1 MQVKKI
7 SFLGLPSSGK
17 STFLA
22 ALWHLIL
29 TNEIECPLSLDGFT
43 SDYPYLN
50 IIHSQWIDGNPLNRT
65 SMESEQVAELN
76 LKLNSSKEQFILS
89 IPDLSGEEFE
99 LQLSRK
105 KIKTT
110 TFEMISEATGIVLF
124 LSADKKDGDV
134 YFHQLGKNRKNK
146 KNSMDSVSWDYH
158 LIPTQV
164 KIVELL
170 QTLMSFPFEKEL
182 YRISFIIS
190 AWDVVMERE
199 ITPDTWIKEEYP
211 LLQQFLES
219 NSRFFLAKTYG
230 VSAQGGDLK
239 DAKKKNDLTSMF
251 EASKRIICHDGNNID
266 HDITKP
272 LIWIING
279 ND

>member
-29 TNEIECPLSLDGFT
+29 TDEVECPLSLNGFT

-50 IIHSQWIDGNPLNRT
+50 SIHSHWIDGNPLHRT
-65 SMESEQVAELN
+65 SMESEQIAELN
-76 LKLNSSKEQFILS
+76 LIQDSSKEQFTLL

-105 KIKTT
+105 KVKTK
-110 TFEMISEATGIVLF
+110 TFEMINEATGIVLF

-134 YFHQLGKNRKNK
+134 YFHQVGKSKKIRKGNVE
-146 KNSMDSVSWDYH
+146 NISWDYH

-170 QTLMSFPFEKEL
+170 QTLMSFPFVKES

-211 LLQQFLES
+211 LLQQFLET
-219 NSRFFLAKTYG
+219 NSKFFLAKIYG
-230 VSAQGGDLK
+230 VSAQGGDLN
-239 DAKKKNDLTSMF
+239 DPKKKLDLTSMYT
-251 EASKRIICHDGNNID
+251 ASERIICHDGNNLT